1 MASES
6 SINPSWLNDLEKA
19 IKRNK
24 RDAHNRYFQLA
35 TVDSEGGPRVRTVVF
50 RGFADQTGALLFI
63 TDSRSEK
70 MGSIKTSGKAEAC
83 WYFTQSREQFR
94 LQGYLAIVDDST
106 DREAMWS
113 RLSPAAKEQFFWV
126 TPGVALGEGDSVPSQ
141 SGVPSTMVL
150 VKLVP
155 ESVDHLVLAKEQ
167 ERQRHTETGDGWQA
181 SRINP

>member
-1 MASES
+1 MASELS
-6 SINPSWLNDLEKA
+6 VKPSWLIDLEKA
-19 IKRNK
+19 LKRNK

-35 TVDSEGGPRVRTVVF
+35 TVDSEGWPRVRTVVF

-63 TDSRSEK
+63 TDLRSGK
-70 MGSIKTSGKAEAC
+70 MGSIETGGKAEAC

-94 LQGYLAIVDDST
+94 LQGHLMILDDSV

-126 TPGVALGEGDSVPSQ
+126 TPGALLGEGDSVPNQ
-141 SGVPSTMVL
+141 RGVPSTMVL
-150 VKLVP
+150 IKLVP

-167 ERQRHTETGDGWQA
+167 ARQRHTQTGDGWQA

>member
-6 SINPSWLNDLEKA
+6 SIKPSWLNDLEKA

-35 TVDSEGGPRVRTVVF
+35 TIDREGWPRVRTVVF
-50 RGFADQTGALLFI
+50 RGFADQAGALLLI

-70 MGSIKTSGKAEAC
+70 IGSIETGGKAEAC

-94 LQGYLAIVDDST
+94 LKGHLAVVDDSS

-113 RLSPAAKEQFFWV
+113 RLSPAAKEQFFWA
-126 TPGVALGEGDSVPSQ
+126 TPGAILGEGDPVPSQ
-141 SGVPSTMVL
+141 SSVPSTMVL
-150 VKLVP
+150 LKLMP
-155 ESVDHLVLAKEQ
+155 ESVDHLVLVKEQ
-167 ERQRHTETGDGWQA
+167 ERQRHTQTGDSWQA
-181 SRINP
+181 SHINP

>member
-1 MASES
+1 MASELS
-6 SINPSWLNDLEKA
+6 TKPSWLQDLEKA

-24 RDAHNRYFQLA
+24 RDAHNRYFQLV

-50 RGFADQTGALLFI
+50 RGFGDQTGALLFI

-94 LQGYLAIVDDST
+94 LKGHLAIVDDST

-126 TPGVALGEGDSVPSQ
+126 TPGAPLGDGDSVPNQ
-141 SGVPSTMVL
+141 RGVPSTMVL
-150 VKLVP
+150 IKLVP

>member
-6 SINPSWLNDLEKA
+6 SIKPSWLSDLEKT

-35 TVDSEGGPRVRTVVF
+35 TVDSEGWPRVRTVVS

-70 MGSIKTSGKAEAC
+70 MASIESGGKAEAC

-94 LQGYLAIVDDST
+94 LQGHLIIVDDST

-113 RLSPAAKEQFFWV
+113 CLSPAAKEQFFWV
-126 TPGVALGEGDSVPSQ
+126 TPGVALGEGDSVANQ
-141 SGVPSTMVL
+141 SNVPSTMVL
-150 VKLVP
+150 IKLVP

-167 ERQRHTETGDGWQA
+167 QRQRYTQTEDGWQV